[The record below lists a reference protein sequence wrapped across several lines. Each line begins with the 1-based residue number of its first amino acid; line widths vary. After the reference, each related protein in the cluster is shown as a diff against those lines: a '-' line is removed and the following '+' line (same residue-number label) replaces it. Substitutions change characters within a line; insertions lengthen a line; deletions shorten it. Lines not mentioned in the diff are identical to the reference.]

1 MTWPQ
6 PRRQLHE
13 KFCQVEGWSP
23 VRDARG
29 RSGTHHVTYELGLR
43 DGRILRTR
51 ISHPADRTT
60 YGPASWGHIL
70 RDQLQV
76 TDTEFWQCVQE
87 GVKPDRGEPEAPAEA
102 LPAELVYLLI
112 SRVGLEEAAVAA
124 MTRDEA
130 VARLNRYWSEGS

>member
-6 PRRQLHE
+6 PTRQFHE
-13 KFCQVEGWSP
+13 KFCQIEGWSP

-29 RSGTHHVTYELGLR
+29 RAGTHHVTYELGLR
-43 DGRILRTR
+43 DGRIPRTR
-51 ISHPADRTT
+51 ISHPVDRTT
-60 YGPASWGHIL
+60 YGPAIWGHIL

-76 TDTEFWQCVQE
+76 TDAEFWQCVQE
-87 GVKPDRGEPEAPAEA
+87 GVKPNRGEPEAPAEA

-130 VARLNRYWSEGS
+130 VARLNRYWAEGS

>member
-6 PRRQLHE
+6 PTRQLHE
-13 KFCQVEGWSP
+13 KFCQVEGWRP
-23 VRDARG
+23 VRDVRG

-60 YGPASWGHIL
+60 YGPAIWGHIL

-76 TDTEFWQCVQE
+76 TDTEFWQCVQA

-112 SRVGLEEAAVAA
+112 SRVGLEETAVAA

>member
-6 PRRQLHE
+6 PTRQLHE
-13 KFCQVEGWSP
+13 KFCQVEGWRP

-60 YGPASWGHIL
+60 YGPAIWGHIL

-76 TDTEFWQCVQE
+76 TDTEFWQCVQA

-112 SRVGLEEAAVAA
+112 SRVGLEETAVAA